1 MASRAFAT
9 PWEMRLSPPVTS
21 WLGEIVLVI
30 DFLILAASM
39 PVITLKST
47 LRREI
52 FRRSEIKRLL
62 AFLPGLFPKTMREV
76 RWHEEGLEPMNTLV
90 ITWVNKSPI
99 RFQCFL

>member
-39 PVITLKST
+39 PVITFIKANAF
-47 LRREI
+47 I
-52 FRRSEIKRLL
+52 FEYEFDRY
-62 AFLPGLFPKTMREV
+62 FNYLPITVMLDLPKAVSKNPSVETSHV
-76 RWHEEGLEPMNTLV
+76 
-90 ITWVNKSPI
+90 
-99 RFQCFL
+99 